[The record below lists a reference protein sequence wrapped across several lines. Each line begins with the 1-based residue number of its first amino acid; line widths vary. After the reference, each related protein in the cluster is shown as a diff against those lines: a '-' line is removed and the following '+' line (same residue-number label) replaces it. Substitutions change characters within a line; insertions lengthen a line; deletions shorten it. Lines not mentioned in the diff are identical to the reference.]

1 MEKGVDNFHSVPA
14 RLLSE
19 LCALQS
25 CDRLCDDII
34 TDFSR
39 EPAVLL
45 QTSFPH
51 HQPGLLGA
59 YFQHGIGGIGH
70 NFPVATHPAHSS
82 ALGQRLPYSASGRY
96 GTPGNPLRVPGNLRQ
111 HQADG
116 AGMTSVLNSSAH
128 AGGGG
133 VRRKRDSQL
142 HSTIN
147 GQGIVPK
154 RAAAQCM
161 IYSCQNLSEPC
172 KRKLKLCAEHKVRKT
187 QVCKSHIARHFPS
200 HSNTYVSLISTLR
213 GLHRCDCMQMA
224 LYSAT
229 AGIVTSFMILTRSLR
244 MTCGLFA

>member
-82 ALGQRLPYSASGRY
+82 ALGQTLPYSASGRY

-172 KRKLKLCAEHKVRKT
+172 KRKLKLCAEHKRAAQVRLHADGPV
-187 QVCKSHIARHFPS
+187 QRYCRYCHVLHDLDAFPQDDVRTICVRR
-200 HSNTYVSLISTLR
+200 NELR
-213 GLHRCDCMQMA
+213 LQ
-224 LYSAT
+224 
-229 AGIVTSFMILTRSLR
+229 RSRERRQEIKLGQAPR
-244 MTCGLFA
+244 